1 MIEFLHPWIL
11 IALLLIPFLF
21 WLFKTKSSYLE
32 GTMRISSSASLEK
45 YFRKKG
51 ELKYKIIFYFKIL
64 TLVLIILA
72 IARPRKIDQ
81 LQMMNIDVV
90 DIILVIDISL
100 SLIHI

>member
-51 ELKYKIIFYFKIL
+51 ELK
-64 TLVLIILA
+64 
-72 IARPRKIDQ
+72 
-81 LQMMNIDVV
+81 
-90 DIILVIDISL
+90 
-100 SLIHI
+100 